1 LVTVPGNRKRKL
13 SLERSRADEK
23 EMDSGDI
30 PDIQEAEEAP
40 SAQGKV
46 AGQTGTPAV
55 VGVKTRSKATLA
67 ATTPAKTGQTTA
79 ATTTTTTATTT
90 TTTTRTPT
98 TTTTAEMVVESAQSA
113 PNEELSEMRAAPEY
127 FAVYK
132 SLGGSADEAEYR
144 RRLTSFFL
152 HTMNSALGY
161 DADICGL
168 PLTATHDEK
177 GYRFYASRGEAQRAF
192 REAEQIDGDE
202 FMRIFGSVDMV
213 HPYS

>member
-1 LVTVPGNRKRKL
+1 MGRDMGRAGCVPACNSCVVPSGFLFSVSIFRWTSFFLKVHKL
-13 SLERSRADEK
+13 
-23 EMDSGDI
+23 
-30 PDIQEAEEAP
+30 
-40 SAQGKV
+40 
-46 AGQTGTPAV
+46 
-55 VGVKTRSKATLA
+55 
-67 ATTPAKTGQTTA
+67 
-79 ATTTTTTATTT
+79 
-90 TTTTRTPT
+90 
-98 TTTTAEMVVESAQSA
+98 EMVVESAQSA
-113 PNEELSEMRAAPEY
+113 PNEELSEMRAAPEF

-202 FMRIFGSVDMV
+202 FMRIFKSVDMV